1 MHISIV
7 SINYAPEL
15 TGIGIYSTG
24 TAEFLAGRGHHVV
37 VHTGFPYY
45 PNWAKSPGDQKRLF
59 RRESLNQVELYRS
72 YLYVPTRPTA
82 IKRMIHELSFSFS
95 SALSYLLAS
104 RADVTLIV
112 SPPLLLGLLIGLIAR
127 FKGSKVILHV
137 QDLQPDAAVDLEILQ
152 PSLLTHVLFKVQSM
166 SFQIADRV
174 SSISR
179 AMLLR
184 IEAKGIPSQKTLLF
198 KNWADSEILPTA
210 TEQTRFRE
218 LWELSGKFVL
228 LYSGN
233 LGVKQG
239 LNSLLELASALRK
252 DPEIVIVIVGDG
264 GEKTSLIAR
273 AAESRLE
280 NVLFKDLVEKKDLP
294 QLLALADV
302 SLIPQKRGFTDI
314 VLPSKLGNLL
324 ASHRPLIVAASKDSE
339 LGQIIETQRCG
350 MLVEPEDTEAMER
363 AVETLKLDAA
373 LRLQMADRGV
383 RFAKEHLSR
392 EGILAGFETQ
402 LESLVSQPPSEGL
415 RTGS

>member
-72 YLYVPTRPTA
+72 YLYVPNRPTA
-82 IKRMIHELSFSFS
+82 IKRMIHELSFSLS
-95 SALSYLLAS
+95 SALSYILAS
-104 RADVTLIV
+104 RTDVTLIV

-127 FKGSKVILHV
+127 AKGSKLILHV

-210 TEQTRFRE
+210 TEQTHFRE

-273 AAESRLE
+273 AAELRLE